1 LQVLTKDI
9 SCALLAEPHHSLAE
23 GTRILLATLFDTVV
37 MVADEGSLIEAA
49 ERVRPGLVVV
59 DLLLAK
65 KNLAALTSR
74 IHEASP
80 ESKVI
85 VLSVHDE
92 AAVVRAVIDAGADGF
107 VVKRAIGTEL
117 IAAVTTVLRGERYA
131 PSSR

>member
-1 LQVLTKDI
+1 VLTKDI

-117 IAAVTTVLRGERYA
+117 IAAVTTVLRGERYG